1 MGDALAEAVPECVEQ
16 PRCTDRGALE
26 DAALFARDLP
36 TLAPTMYSAAQRNL
50 SVRVRNVTKTFD
62 KLDALR
68 NVSLDVERGE
78 FISFVGPSGCGK
90 TTLLRLIAG
99 LERPTSGS
107 IEIGG
112 EDVSNRPPYQRNIGL
127 VFQNYALFPHKTVAA
142 NVNFGLRH
150 RTRLTAAERSKA
162 IDEALELVRLRDY
175 GQRRPSELSGGQQ
188 QRIALARAIATRPE
202 VLLLDEPLSNLD
214 ARLRDE
220 MRVELTELHRTLG
233 LTFVYVTHDQAEAL
247 SMSDRVAVLR
257 SGQVDQVGRPQDI
270 FEQPNSVHVAAFIGQ
285 GNLLRGT
292 AGARRDG
299 LIDVQLDGGSTVRAH
314 APASLESGARVWL
327 LIRRNG
333 AAVHHSAERAARDAN
348 SIVAGNIRA
357 VLYQGLH
364 IEVHVELA
372 GGARVRIEMPAHGSE
387 PVAIGDDVFLSILA
401 TGTWVLPDNQGE

>member
-1 MGDALAEAVPECVEQ
+1 VGEAPNTAAPESPEQ
-16 PRCTDRGALE
+16 LRCAARGAPEHRVPLV
-26 DAALFARDLP
+26 RDHLP
-36 TLAPTMYSAAQRNL
+36 PVPTQENAMPRNL

-62 KLDALR
+62 KLTALTD
-68 NVSLDVERGE
+68 VSLDVRSGE

-112 EDVSNRPPYQRNIGL
+112 EDVSHRPPYERNIGL
-127 VFQNYALFPHKTVAA
+127 VFQNYALFPHKSVAD

-150 RTRLTAAERSKA
+150 RTRLTAAERAKA
-162 IDEALELVRLRDY
+162 IDEALELVRLSGY

-220 MRVELTELHRTLG
+220 MRVELTELHRALG

-247 SMSDRVAVLR
+247 SMSDRVVVLR
-257 SGQVDQVGRPQDI
+257 SGQIDQVGSPQDI
-270 FEQPNSVHVAAFIGQ
+270 FKQPNSVEVAAFIGQ
-285 GNLLRGT
+285 GNLLPGI

-299 LIDVQLDGGSTVRAH
+299 LLDVNLDEGLMVRAA
-314 APASLESGARVWL
+314 APASLQTGARVCL
-327 LIRRNG
+327 LVRRNG
-333 AAVHHSAERAARDAN
+333 ATVHASAERAARD
-348 SIVAGNIRA
+348 SGSVIAGKVRA
-357 VLYQGLH
+357 VLYLGLYV
-364 IEVHVELA
+364 EVHVELPA
-372 GGARVRIEMPAHGSE
+372 GTHVRIETPAHASE
-387 PVAIGDDVFLSILA
+387 SVALGDDIFLGILPS
-401 TGTWVLPDNQGE
+401 GTWVLPENQGE